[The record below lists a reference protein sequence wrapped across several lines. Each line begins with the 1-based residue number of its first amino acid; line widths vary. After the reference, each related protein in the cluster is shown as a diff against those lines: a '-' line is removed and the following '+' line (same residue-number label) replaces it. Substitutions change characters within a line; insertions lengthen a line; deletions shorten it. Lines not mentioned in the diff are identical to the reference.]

1 MHLHAV
7 KYHNMTDKQNQF
19 IENYVLT
26 GNATKSAIASGYS
39 ERTAKVKGAQLKFQ
53 LRHEILEAT
62 QKELADKIPE
72 GLNWLTELAREAE
85 SESVRLG
92 AIKDLLDRAGLKPVD
107 RIETTTIE
115 QMSDEDIKRE
125 LDALTRH

>member
-1 MHLHAV
+1 
-7 KYHNMTDKQNQF
+7 MTDKQDQF

-39 ERTAKVKGAQLKFQ
+39 VRTATVKGAQLKARF
-53 LRHEILEAT
+53 RNEILEAT
-62 QKELADKIPE
+62 QKVLADKIPE
-72 GLNWLTELAREAE
+72 GLSWLTELAREAE

-92 AIKDLLDRAGLKPVD
+92 AIKDLLDRAGLKPIE

-115 QMSDEDIKRE
+115 QMSDDDIKRE

>member
-1 MHLHAV
+1 
-7 KYHNMTDKQNQF
+7 MTDKQDRF

-39 ERTAKVKGAQLKFQ
+39 EKTAKVKGSQLKAQL
-53 LRHEILEAT
+53 RNEIVEAT
-62 QKELADKIPE
+62 QKVLADKIPE
-72 GLNWLTELAREAE
+72 GLSWLTELAREAE

-92 AIKDLLDRAGLKPVD
+92 AIKDLLDRAGLKPVE
-107 RIETTTIE
+107 RIETTTVE
-115 QMSDEDIKRE
+115 QMSDEEIRKE

>member
-1 MHLHAV
+1 
-7 KYHNMTDKQNQF
+7 MTDKQDQF

-39 ERTAKVKGAQLKFQ
+39 ERTAKVKGSQLKAQ

-62 QKELADKIPE
+62 QKVLADKIPE

-92 AIKDLLDRAGLKPVD
+92 AIKDLLDRAGLKPVE
-107 RIETTTIE
+107 RIETTTVE
-115 QMSDEDIKRE
+115 QMSDEEIKKE
-125 LDALTRH
+125 IDALTRH

>member
-1 MHLHAV
+1 MD
-7 KYHNMTDKQNQF
+7 MTDKQDRF

-39 ERTAKVKGAQLKFQ
+39 EKTAKVKGSQLKAQL
-53 LRHEILEAT
+53 RNEILEAT
-62 QKELADKIPE
+62 QKVLADKIPE

-92 AIKDLLDRAGLKPVD
+92 AIKDLLDRAGLKPVE
-107 RIETTTIE
+107 RIETTTVE
-115 QMSDEDIKRE
+115 QMSDEEIRKE

>member
-1 MHLHAV
+1 
-7 KYHNMTDKQNQF
+7 MTDKQDQF

-39 ERTAKVKGAQLKFQ
+39 ERTAKVKGSQLKAQL
-53 LRHEILEAT
+53 RNEILEAT
-62 QKELADKIPE
+62 QKVLADKIPE

-92 AIKDLLDRAGLKPVD
+92 AIKDLLDRAGLKPIE
-107 RIETTTIE
+107 RIETTTVE
-115 QMSDEDIKRE
+115 QMSDEEIRKE
-125 LDALTRH
+125 IDALTRH

>member
-1 MHLHAV
+1 
-7 KYHNMTDKQNQF
+7 MTDKQNQF

-39 ERTAKVKGAQLKFQ
+39 ERTAKVKGAQLKAQ

-62 QKELADKIPE
+62 QKVLADKIPE